1 MGHKVEVMVHG
12 QYFVGFLS
20 IPSAS
25 SSTHWDIS
33 PKMSPTLY
41 KLKYAEKNLTENVI

>member
-20 IPSAS
+20 IPSAA

-33 PKMSPTLY
+33 PK
-41 KLKYAEKNLTENVI
+41 NVSNPLQIEIC